1 MPRTMGTSASRP
13 ATPKTRR
20 AIPPPA
26 TMMTHTGRSRVPI
39 PSSSGA
45 PPTSHHPVSLAVKL
59 VVFLVSSPL
68 ITYHPVSLAVKL
80 VVFLVSSPLIT
91 YHPVSLAVKLVV
103 FLVAS
108 PITPSLWLSSLSSSL
123 SHHPS
128 PRLSGCQ
135 ACRLPPCLIPSLSF
149 LFGYLRHSF
158 FKISY
163 SIFTVFSSP
172 VLSHC
177 PFFVFLSLSP
187 PFSPSPLSLCCI
199 SLLLTHLCD
208 DDLQG

>member
-80 VVFLVSSPLIT
+80 VVFLVSSP
-91 YHPVSLAVKLVV
+91 
-103 FLVAS
+103 
-108 PITPSLWLSSLSSSL
+108 ITPSLWLSSLSSSSL
-123 SHHPS
+123 SHPLS
-128 PRLSGCQ
+128 LLSVRLSSTLLFSNLVQ
-135 ACRLPPCLIPSLSF
+135 YFHCLFFSSFVSLS
-149 LFGYLRHSF
+149 LLCLLISF
-158 FKISY
+158 TPV
-163 SIFTVFSSP
+163 FTV
-172 VLSHC
+172 
-177 PFFVFLSLSP
+177 
-187 PFSPSPLSLCCI
+187 SPLSLLHLSPPDS
-199 SLLLTHLCD
+199 SL
-208 DDLQG
+208 